1 MHKVLVHT
9 ETVNNKAA
17 KLQLQIKLPKDVKC
31 IQSITITTTGFGTDP
46 SPKRE
51 VGWLWLRLPNHSD
64 VFFAEIVRSN
74 VPEATLVSSALEFL
88 PQEIGFGEAWID
100 GKSGTTLAVDVSEDA
115 KILEGFYTDR
125 LRETF
130 FVPYQVSIYLNLEL

>member
-1 MHKVLVHT
+1 MRKVLVHT
-9 ETVNNKAA
+9 ETVKNKAA

-64 VFFAEIVRSN
+64 VFFAEIIRSN
-74 VPEATLVSSALEFL
+74 VADPILVGSPMDLLPE
-88 PQEIGFGEAWID
+88 EIGFGEAWID
-100 GKSGTTLAVDVSEDA
+100 GKSGTTLAIDISEDA

-130 FVPYQVSIYLNLEL
+130 FAPYQVSIYLNLEV